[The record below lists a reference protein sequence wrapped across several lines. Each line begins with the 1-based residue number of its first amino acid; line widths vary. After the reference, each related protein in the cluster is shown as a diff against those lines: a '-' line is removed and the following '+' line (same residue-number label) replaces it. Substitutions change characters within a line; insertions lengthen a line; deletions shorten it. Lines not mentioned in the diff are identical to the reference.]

1 MKKIILSSIVA
12 AVIFSGCTEETKK
25 EVEVKKEVEIKTENT
40 TKENVDIIKQKSSEI
55 FDSSKEIVKA
65 ISSETKNIVNNSSDI
80 TKDVVEKAKV
90 VTQEV
95 VVKAE
100 TITKDVT
107 ADINKSIDNV
117 IESKK
122 DSSVNAKALYMKC
135 AGCHGQ
141 TAEIHALGK
150 SQIIKDWEAD
160 KIEESLLGYKNG
172 TYGGNMKGVMIGQV
186 MNLSNE
192 DIKAL
197 SLYISNF

>member
-1 MKKIILSSIVA
+1 MNLNLIIKKYNMELIVKKIILSSIVA

-40 TKENVDIIKQKSSEI
+40 TK
-55 FDSSKEIVKA
+55 
-65 ISSETKNIVNNSSDI
+65 NIVNNSSDI

-95 VVKAE
+95 VAKAE